1 MMWRGAVR
9 PRVNARGL
17 RTGPDDELQEHEL
30 AAAGRS
36 AAELHGGEMRK
47 MGIVGAIVLA
57 VGLALGGGML
67 MASYA
72 EAHGG
77 GLNRCG
83 CHFNRRAGT
92 CHCHRDQGCGCE
104 CQPDRCER

>member
-1 MMWRGAVR
+1 MTWRGAVR
-9 PRVNARGL
+9 ARAKARGL
-17 RTGPDDELQEHEL
+17 TTGPDDELQEHEL

-36 AAELHGGEMRK
+36 AAKLREMRK
-47 MGIVGAIVLA
+47 MGIVSATVLA

-83 CHFNRRAGT
+83 CHFNRRTDT
-92 CHCHRDQGCGCE
+92 CHCHRDRGCGCE